1 MSSQTEISLLRK
13 ELFKTIEAV
22 KKLQEENKAQHNTI
36 EKLIAQNADLL
47 LQLKTKDARLAYY
60 ENPHAPPSANSLKWR
75 MQKSKKRKEQNS
87 KQNESD
93 QKKVAARLD
102 MQVYLTAEN
111 QTKSY
116 DTSKT
121 FAYIATVLT

>member
-1 MSSQTEISLLRK
+1 M
-13 ELFKTIEAV
+13 
-22 KKLQEENKAQHNTI
+22 
-36 EKLIAQNADLL
+36 L

-75 MQKSKKRKEQNS
+75 MQKSKKRKEQN
-87 KQNESD
+87 ESD
-93 QKKVAARLD
+93 QKKGAARLD
-102 MQVYLTAEN
+102 MQVYLTVEN